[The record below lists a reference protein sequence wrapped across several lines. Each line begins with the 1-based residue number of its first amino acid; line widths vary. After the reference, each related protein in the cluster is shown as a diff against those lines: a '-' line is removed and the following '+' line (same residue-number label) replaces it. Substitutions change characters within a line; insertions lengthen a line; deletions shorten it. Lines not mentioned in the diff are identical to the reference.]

1 MAIHV
6 FKISAFVI
14 KENVVELI
22 EICGLKEG
30 EIVAKEKKGSWL
42 LIVSW
47 FAVLA
52 WMGFIFFL
60 SSQAAEESGKLS
72 AGITEA
78 VIRVIKMVAPH
89 TDLDIDVFNYIVRKC
104 AHFLSYLVLGLLAM
118 NALRR
123 SGMTGRRLI
132 AASLLIC
139 ILYAAS
145 DEIHQL
151 FVPGRAGQ
159 IRDVLIDSAGSLLG
173 IVSYR
178 LFRYKKT

>member
-89 TDLDIDVFNYIVRKC
+89 TDLDIDVFNHIVRKC
-104 AHFLSYLVLGLLAM
+104 AHFLSYLVL
-118 NALRR
+118 
-123 SGMTGRRLI
+123 GMTGRRLI

-139 ILYAAS
+139 ILYSAS
-145 DEIHQL
+145 DEINQL

>member
-1 MAIHV
+1 
-6 FKISAFVI
+6 
-14 KENVVELI
+14 VVELI
-22 EICGLKEG
+22 EICGTKEG
-30 EIVAKEKKGSWL
+30 EAVTKDKKGSWR

-47 FAVLA
+47 IAVLA
-52 WMGFIFFL
+52 WMGFIFSL

-89 TDLDIDVFNYIVRKC
+89 ADLDIDVFNHIVRKC
-104 AHFLSYLVLGLLAM
+104 AHFVSYLVLGLLAM

-123 SGMTGRRLI
+123 SGITGRRRI
-132 AASLLIC
+132 AVSLLIC

-145 DEIHQL
+145 DEVHQL

-159 IRDVLIDSAGSLLG
+159 VKDVLIDSAGSSLG
-173 IVSYR
+173 IASYS
-178 LFRYKKT
+178 LFRNKKHKNGN